1 MAQHRQ
7 AQRLKR
13 QREALG
19 AVNLR
24 AEEEAQ
30 EYAGRLETMRV
41 ERADLLRY
49 QIREI
54 EELDP
59 RPGEQQLL
67 HDERDRYPAFRIP
80 LMCVPASIDNNL
92 PIYPAMYCDEDF
104 GLHHLC
110 SWEND
115 VDHVERLRGKPLTRA
130 NGVKPLVLEMH
141 DPYINLAIPVIERH
155 VDAMWRTHNLPTL
168 KRHEQLATV

>member
-1 MAQHRQ
+1 MLELNDITKKRLMWLLAQAKQNGGVLTIDR
-7 AQRLKR
+7 
-13 QREALG
+13 
-19 AVNLR
+19 
-24 AEEEAQ
+24 
-30 EYAGRLETMRV
+30 
-41 ERADLLRY
+41 
-49 QIREI
+49 
-54 EELDP
+54 
-59 RPGEQQLL
+59 
-67 HDERDRYPAFRIP
+67 RYPAPPITVMITDIARSFYSEMTVSRQTPGENPIDGWAFR
-80 LMCVPASIDNNL
+80 LVFLKNSIDNTL
-92 PIYPAMYCDEDF
+92 PIYPAMYCDDDF

-130 NGVKPLVLEMH
+130 NGVKPLILEMH